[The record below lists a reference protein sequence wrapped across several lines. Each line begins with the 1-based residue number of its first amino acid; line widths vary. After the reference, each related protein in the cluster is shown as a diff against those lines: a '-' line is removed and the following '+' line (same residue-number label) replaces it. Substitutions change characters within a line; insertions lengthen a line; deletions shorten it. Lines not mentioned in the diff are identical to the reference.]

1 MICDERRTQKKN
13 SELQMGIEPMTFCT
27 LVGCSKHW
35 ATENSVVS
43 RSVVGW
49 HNYHIAQSHCVKWT
63 HNTGCKESHFTACH
77 LGKLKLAVTNPDII
91 SASPQIFWWAEL
103 ISKLRTEFTGPT
115 AKFTCLELSDTT
127 FFARCNTNC
136 IAQSCKYCMRRRE
149 KNSEF
154 QMGIYRFHRFI
165 SEDTS
170 VLLFIQKWKL
180 ISSKKWICWQLSCN
194 WESKDQTIITF
205 LKLKKF
211 LKRSYLFFK
220 TRFKIFVL
228 MASIGQVCRLPIF
241 RDLGLPPFQNNI
253 GVVVVG
259 RGGWN

>member
-13 SELQMGIEPMTFCT
+13 AELQMGIEPMTFCT

-49 HNYHIAQSHCVKWT
+49 HNCHIAQSHCVKWT

-77 LGKLKLAVTNPDII
+77 LGKLKLAFTNPDII

-136 IAQSCKYCMRRRE
+136 IAQSCKYSMRRRE
-149 KNSEF
+149 KILSFRWEFTDFIDLYQKIHLFFCSSKNKNWFQAKSEF
-154 QMGIYRFHRFI
+154 VDNWVAIESQRI
-165 SEDTS
+165 
-170 VLLFIQKWKL
+170 K
-180 ISSKKWICWQLSCN
+180 QLS
-194 WESKDQTIITF
+194 
-205 LKLKKF
+205 
-211 LKRSYLFFK
+211 LF
-220 TRFKIFVL
+220 
-228 MASIGQVCRLPIF
+228 
-241 RDLGLPPFQNNI
+241 
-253 GVVVVG
+253 
-259 RGGWN
+259 